1 LLELL
6 FVLLFTVVWPAY
18 AAFVRYPRLRRAV
31 EAGVPGARIAA
42 YRGSLLTQWPMAALG
57 VWIWIRGTDP
67 DGELRRLHDLGLAGG
82 STSGTVLAF
91 ALAVALGVFLIVQ
104 QRALAASAASRAE
117 ARRALAE
124 HAPLLP
130 HGPAEFRWFVGV
142 SVTAGVCEEI
152 LFRGF
157 LTAWLA
163 VWLPLWVAAAVA
175 TVVFGLAH
183 AYQGRRGILQ
193 TGAAGAVFAAL
204 ALIAGNLGAAMLLHA
219 VVDLGSG
226 RLAYRLMGAGDA
238 GTPSS
243 PEGISG

>member
-31 EAGVPGARIAA
+31 AAGVPGARIAA
-42 YRGSLLTQWPMAALG
+42 YRGSLLTQWPLAALG

-67 DGELRRLHDLGLAGG
+67 DGELRRLHDLGLDGG
-82 STSGTVLAF
+82 STTGTILAF
-91 ALAVALGVFLIVQ
+91 ALAAALGTFLIVQ
-104 QRALAASAASRAE
+104 QRALAASPEARAE

-124 HAPLLP
+124 HAALLP
-130 HGPAEFRWFVGV
+130 HTRTEFRWFVGV

-163 VWLPLWVAAAVA
+163 VWMPLWGAAAVA

-226 RLAYRLMGAGDA
+226 RLAYRLMGEGTGDPPA
-238 GTPSS
+238 P
-243 PEGISG
+243 PDAISG